1 MPLGVEVI
9 WNQAAANWLAT
20 PVEGAEIAS
29 FDLTASASWRIIQIM
44 KSESTVNVTEA
55 QANLPRLIR
64 RDSFAISRHGKVVG
78 VFLSKDRIE
87 ALIETMELLGDE
99 NFTAALREYKSGK
112 TKFYDV
118 DALDKEMSA

>member
-1 MPLGVEVI
+1 
-9 WNQAAANWLAT
+9 
-20 PVEGAEIAS
+20 
-29 FDLTASASWRIIQIM
+29 M

-99 NFTAALREYKSGK
+99 KFMGALREYKSGK
-112 TKFYDV
+112 MKFYDV
-118 DALDKEMSA
+118 AALDKEMSA